1 MIDRFFSTN
10 LAPLVNLTGKTWAWK
25 PEATAGQKLSESTL
39 HQFQQAADIRDAF
52 FPTGGAVPNV
62 PLEVKMLT
70 LNSGA
75 QTATLEINGSNVVG
89 QSPSTP
95 GAQNQATV
103 VQWPGPGASGASIAL
118 APELPDQ
125 KSKLERTGAW
135 ALFRLID
142 AGAVTPHG
150 SAITVGFVV
159 GGRDVSFQFSV
170 SSLNNPLTMPSLRQ
184 FKCPNGL

>member
-1 MIDRFFSTN
+1 M
-10 LAPLVNLTGKTWAWK
+10 
-25 PEATAGQKLSESTL
+25 
-39 HQFQQAADIRDAF
+39 
-52 FPTGGAVPNV
+52 
-62 PLEVKMLT
+62 
-70 LNSGA
+70 
-75 QTATLEINGSNVVG
+75 
-89 QSPSTP
+89 
-95 GAQNQATV
+95 
-103 VQWPGPGASGASIAL
+103 QWPGPGASGASIAL

-150 SAITVGFVV
+150 SAISVGFVV
-159 GGRDVSFQFSV
+159 GGRDVSFQFNV